1 MRSDILRADGSQ
13 QALFDEPYS
22 FGESHFYP
30 KEYAIMTGDEVI
42 TSCTFNNDTD
52 RGVPF
57 GESSDDEMCYQFALA
72 YPAHALGNGAS
83 SLLGQAD
90 SCW

>member
-1 MRSDILRADGSQ
+1 VEGRLLR
-13 QALFDEPYS
+13 
-22 FGESHFYP
+22 
-30 KEYAIMTGDEVI
+30 
-42 TSCTFNNDTD
+42 TFNNDTD

-83 SLLGQAD
+83 SLLGQAGMLVIAAVL
-90 SCW
+90 SVVT